1 MLIGREGKLDS
12 MEKNWSSA
20 GAKFVVVYGNHKSGK
35 TSVLSEFSENKRGI
49 LFSAEHLNS
58 FMNLRLFEKAVS
70 EFSGE
75 EEDFPTWKVAFKRIA
90 DFAKDERFLLA
101 IDDFADLVF
110 EDRTILKDF
119 RNAFEN
125 EWRNSNIFVVA
136 GCGRVFFTENE
147 ITAENSAAS
156 MRRPIIYK
164 LEELDYLDS
173 AKLLPKGTSAADKMR
188 YYCCLGGIPEYLKLV
203 EGDKTFEENIRNIL
217 ADKDYIVDSL
227 IITASCS
234 PEGSYIMNNHLA
246 ELRAESIK
254 EYFREYVNSYS
265 DSLNNR
271 FWEISLLPEDENSA
285 DGEGED
291 AFNEKMS
298 NSVRLQDKIGT
309 RWIAE
314 GWDELYNLIK
324 RETNIADR
332 DYIDSCMSISNY
344 DDRERAILNSP
355 DGRYIKEVL
364 YPYLRCV
371 KFDFYMH
378 RRGMIKDTVHT
389 REIDT
394 LYMQGVEAL
403 QERDYKKAVTL
414 LRPYRDLNSALAFI
428 CMDYNNSALEI
439 LKELPQSAACNY
451 MQSVVYARMGREDW
465 AVQHFIRSV
474 EQDPAMRHRGNLDP
488 EISSL
493 LKKYHVLNSLKNS
506 CTIK

>member
-1 MLIGREGKLDS
+1 MLVGREGKLDS

-173 AKLLPKGTSAADKMR
+173 AKLLPKETSAADKMR

-203 EGDKTFEENIRNIL
+203 EEEKTFEENIRNIFL
-217 ADKDYIVDSL
+217 RKD
-227 IITASCS
+227 S
-234 PEGSYIMNNHLA
+234 PLFREPAMLFLD
-246 ELRAESIK
+246 ELREPEFYNSILFALAKGSQRINEIVAETGESSTK
-254 EYFREYVNSYS
+254 VNKY
-265 DSLNNR
+265 
-271 FWEISLLPEDENSA
+271 LL
-285 DGEGED
+285 
-291 AFNEKMS
+291 
-298 NSVRLQDKIGT
+298 
-309 RWIAE
+309 
-314 GWDELYNLIK
+314 
-324 RETNIADR
+324 
-332 DYIDSCMSISNY
+332 
-344 DDRERAILNSP
+344 
-355 DGRYIKEVL
+355 
-364 YPYLRCV
+364 
-371 KFDFYMH
+371 
-378 RRGMIKDTVHT
+378 
-389 REIDT
+389 
-394 LYMQGVEAL
+394 
-403 QERDYKKAVTL
+403 TL
-414 LRPYRDLNSALAFI
+414 LQMQIVSRDIPFGEENKASRKGVYTISSKALAFWFRFVLPNKTAI
-428 CMDYNNSALEI
+428 ATGKPVLENLTEEIDSYIDGKIFEQVCMQYMFRKNKQGMLPFLSSVIAGYWSS
-439 LKELPQSAACNY
+439 LKEYSDAKLVAANQRNRQILFAEY
-451 MQSVVYARMGREDW
+451 RKSFSEPGEQLLARLRKNDKLFTEYWERFDMLFSIEQFPRE
-465 AVQHFIRSV
+465 IR
-474 EQDPAMRHRGNLDP
+474 NL
-488 EISSL
+488 ENMK
-493 LKKYHVLNSLKNS
+493 LKLVDIEGLYK
-506 CTIK
+506 